1 MTLVGIAAR
10 NVLRNR
16 FRAVLTMLG
25 VAVAILAFMALRT
38 IVHAWTVGAEHAQR
52 DRLVTRHKITLVMPL
67 PKRYITDLRGVPHV
81 KAATFAHWFGGKDP
95 KHDREFFAT
104 IAVDSPTYF
113 EVMDDYSVA
122 PDVMQAWFKDPEG
135 ALVGEALAKKM
146 GWNIGDKVI
155 LESGTFPDNP
165 AWEFH
170 IDGIYQ
176 ARVKSADRS
185 TFFFHWDY
193 LNRTISTTRRDQIGW
208 MVSRIDDPSRTAD
221 VGAAID
227 RMFEERE
234 VQTLTQDEH
243 TFQASFLA
251 SVSAVLTAVDVI
263 SVVIL
268 GIMMLVLG
276 NTLAM
281 GVRERTNEYG
291 VLKAIGFSGAHL
303 ASFVLGEGILIA
315 VVGGLLGVGLAYPFI
330 QNGMGRFLE
339 ENMGSFFPYVRIDAS
354 VTALALILSVLLGV
368 MASVIPALHTSRLG
382 VIDALRRTA

>member
-1 MTLVGIAAR
+1 
-10 NVLRNR
+10 
-16 FRAVLTMLG
+16 
-25 VAVAILAFMALRT
+25 
-38 IVHAWTVGAEHAQR
+38 
-52 DRLVTRHKITLVMPL
+52 
-67 PKRYITDLRGVPHV
+67 
-81 KAATFAHWFGGKDP
+81 
-95 KHDREFFAT
+95 
-104 IAVDSPTYF
+104 
-113 EVMDDYSVA
+113 
-122 PDVMQAWFKDPEG
+122 
-135 ALVGEALAKKM
+135 
-146 GWNIGDKVI
+146 
-155 LESGTFPDNP
+155 
-165 AWEFH
+165 
-170 IDGIYQ
+170 
-176 ARVKSADRS
+176 
-185 TFFFHWDY
+185 
-193 LNRTISTTRRDQIGW
+193 